1 MPTDYK
7 RELLALREFGKIG
20 PKTFQQLLIQFGS
33 PEEILAASA
42 EEISVLPRISPEKAR
57 AVAECKDRLE
67 EADQRVEALRANAI
81 GLCTIMDEDYPALLR
96 QIDDP
101 PYLLY
106 FRGEFPLAENIPT
119 IGIVGTTQPS
129 ESGVASA
136 VALGKG
142 IASRNGVVVSGLAKG
157 IDASGHIGALASQ
170 GKSLAVL
177 GSGLNSI
184 YPSENSS
191 LAENLARNGAVIS
204 EYSPFEEANTGRLLA
219 RNRII
224 VGLSQALILVEEST
238 DTVGTANAPL
248 RALDLGR
255 PLFVVGNGGSESVWL
270 KRGALPLA
278 GVGELDLV
286 LKYL

>member
-1 MPTDYK
+1 MPADYK

-20 PKTFQQLLIQFGS
+20 PKSFQQLLIQFGS
-33 PEEILAASA
+33 PEEILSASA
-42 EEISVLPRISPEKAR
+42 AEISALPRISPEKAR
-57 AVAECKDRLE
+57 AVAECRDRLE
-67 EADQRVEALRANAI
+67 EANKMIEALRANDI
-81 GLCTIMDEDYPALLR
+81 DLCTILDKDYPERLR

-106 FRGEFPLAENIPT
+106 FRGKFPLAENIPT
-119 IGIVGTTQPS
+119 IGIVGTTRPS
-129 ESGVASA
+129 ELGVARA
-136 VALGKG
+136 VALGRA
-142 IASRNGVVVSGLAKG
+142 IASHEGVVVSGLAKG
-157 IDASGHIGALASQ
+157 IDASGHIGALAGQ

-177 GSGLNSI
+177 GSGLNYI
-184 YPSENSS
+184 YPPENSS
-191 LAENLARNGAVIS
+191 LAENLAQNGAVIS
-204 EYSPFEEANTGRLLA
+204 EYSPFEEVNTGRLLA

-238 DTVGTANAPL
+238 DTVGTAHAPR

-255 PLFVVGNGGSESVWL
+255 PLFVVGNGGPESVWL

-278 GVGELDLV
+278 GADELELV

>member
-1 MPTDYK
+1 MPADYK

-20 PKTFQQLLIQFGS
+20 PKTFQQFLIQFGS
-33 PEEILAASA
+33 PEEILSATA
-42 EEISVLPRISPEKAR
+42 EELSVLPRITPEKAR
-57 AVAECKDRLE
+57 AVAECRERLG
-67 EADQRVEALRANAI
+67 EADKMLAGLQSNDI
-81 GLCTIMDEDYPALLR
+81 GLCTIMDEGYPALLR

-106 FRGEFPLAENIPT
+106 YRGEFPLAENIPT

-129 ESGVASA
+129 EAGIASA

-142 IASRNGVVVSGLAKG
+142 IASRRGVVVSGLAKG

-170 GKSLAVL
+170 GKSLAIL

-184 YPSENSS
+184 YPPENSS
-191 LAENLARNGAVIS
+191 LAETLAQNGAVIS
-204 EYSPFEEANTGRLLA
+204 EYSPFAEVNRGRLLA

-224 VGLSQALILVEEST
+224 VGLSQALILVEET
-238 DTVGTANAPL
+238 PDTVGTANAPL
-248 RALDLGR
+248 RALDLSR
-255 PLFVVGNGGSESVWL
+255 PLFVVGNGSPDSVWL
-270 KRGALPLA
+270 ERGALPLS
-278 GVGELDLV
+278 GVDELDLV